1 MERERLVYMMEN
13 FRRLKETKGQIK
25 MDKRSSRSL
34 LNWEIESNRMG
45 HETGFKYRCSDF
57 IFGHHNFRIGINHGE
72 TPRGIQNVKSHCD
85 WYP

>member
-1 MERERLVYMMEN
+1 M
-13 FRRLKETKGQIK
+13 
-25 MDKRSSRSL
+25 
-34 LNWEIESNRMG
+34 NWEIESNRMG